1 MYSFVQQTHWTT
13 CFAFCFVIK
22 ASLMLRLLLLLLFLQ
37 RCFQPAVQRSKGINE
52 PWFCYSK
59 IRALYILY
67 HFRMLFQ
74 KTLLSLKSC
83 GEIPVVLSSF
93 VCVFVHLLHQLSGKV
108 LTSTTYWVW
117 GFKAHRATI
126 MLQHEVRKTLTAVCF
141 IQGKQWLMLMCE
153 RQCKTHRWL
162 D

>member
-22 ASLMLRLLLLLLFLQ
+22 ASLMLRLLLSVGIVPPCNVVFNLLFRGQ
-37 RCFQPAVQRSKGINE
+37 RASKSRFFAIPKFG
-52 PWFCYSK
+52 
-59 IRALYILY
+59 LYI
-67 HFRMLFQ
+67 
-74 KTLLSLKSC
+74 TLGCSSRKRKSLKSC

-153 RQCKTHRWL
+153 SQCKTHRRL